1 MLELNGDT
9 EALGIPIRI
18 IPNSKDTTL
27 GVFIHF
33 KNSVMEEKKISL
45 EVVNPNAAG
54 IDIGSRSHWVA
65 VGQNAEDVK
74 EFGVYSQDQMDLCE
88 WLKAKNV
95 NSIALESTGTYWQ
108 NLFSTLVGQG
118 FDVILVNGRQTKNI
132 KGKKTDI
139 KDCQWI
145 QKLHSLGLLSASFL
159 PDSDTDTVRTYSRHR
174 LNLLNRSASCV
185 KRIQKYLRL
194 MNMRL
199 EVVVRDIVGLTGTSI
214 IEAFVN
220 GEYNGTELA
229 KLRHGN
235 CRKSEDEIAR
245 ALQYNNRQDYLFA
258 LKQEWETYK
267 YIQKQIQQTDL
278 EINDLLKHIVDK
290 NDNKKQHYIEKKST
304 SEKIKNGL
312 TDTDL
317 NLLAYQY
324 FEGIDLMAIEGI
336 NEGLIIAIISEIGLE
351 GIRKFPS
358 SKQFTAWLRL
368 APNNK
373 ISGGKVLSHHIPKGS
388 SRLKIAFR
396 NTANAIGNLKEG
408 WLVDFF
414 KRINYKKGRATA
426 VTALARKLAVIVWNM
441 LVKGQAYNPP
451 TEYLFLDEK
460 RKLKLVARVK
470 KQINKFELTRE
481 ELGFVTN

>member
-1 MLELNGDT
+1 
-9 EALGIPIRI
+9 
-18 IPNSKDTTL
+18 
-27 GVFIHF
+27 
-33 KNSVMEEKKISL
+33 MEEKQISL

-88 WLKAKNV
+88 WLKSKNV
-95 NSIALESTGTYWQ
+95 TSIAMESTGTYWQ

-159 PDSDTDTVRTYSRHR
+159 PDSDTYTVRTYSRHR

-185 KRIQKYLRL
+185 KHIQKNLRL

-267 YIQKQIQQTDL
+267 YIQKQIEQTDL
-278 EINDLLKHIVDK
+278 EINDLLKHIVQK

-304 SEKIKNGL
+304 REKTK
-312 TDTDL
+312 
-317 NLLAYQY
+317 
-324 FEGIDLMAIEGI
+324 M
-336 NEGLIIAIISEIGLE
+336 
-351 GIRKFPS
+351 
-358 SKQFTAWLRL
+358 
-368 APNNK
+368 
-373 ISGGKVLSHHIPKGS
+373 V
-388 SRLKIAFR
+388 
-396 NTANAIGNLKEG
+396 
-408 WLVDFF
+408 
-414 KRINYKKGRATA
+414 
-426 VTALARKLAVIVWNM
+426 
-441 LVKGQAYNPP
+441 
-451 TEYLFLDEK
+451 
-460 RKLKLVARVK
+460 
-470 KQINKFELTRE
+470 
-481 ELGFVTN
+481 

>member
-1 MLELNGDT
+1 
-9 EALGIPIRI
+9 
-18 IPNSKDTTL
+18 
-27 GVFIHF
+27 
-33 KNSVMEEKKISL
+33 MEEKQISL

-88 WLKAKNV
+88 WLKSKNV
-95 NSIALESTGTYWQ
+95 TSIAMESTGTYWQ

-185 KRIQKYLRL
+185 KRMQKYLRL

-199 EVVVRDIVGLTGTSI
+199 EVVVRDIVGLTGSAI
-214 IEAFVN
+214 IGAFVN
-220 GEYNGTELA
+220 GKENGEELA

-235 CRKSEDEIAR
+235 CRKSEAEIAK
-245 ALQYNNRQDYLFA
+245 ALQYNGRKDYLFA
-258 LKQEWETYK
+258 LKQEWESYK
-267 YIQKQIQQTDL
+267 YIQQQIEQTDN
-278 EINDLLKHIVDK
+278 EINSLLKNIVDK
-290 NDNKKQHYIEKKST
+290 SEAKKQHYIEKK
-304 SEKIKNGL
+304 KHKRKNKNGL

-317 NLLAYQY
+317 NLLSYQY
-324 FEGIDLMAIEGI
+324 FEGIDLMAIEGV
-336 NEGLIIAIISEIGLE
+336 NEGLIMAIISEIGLE

-358 SKQFTAWLRL
+358 AKQFAAWLRL

-396 NTANAIGNLKEG
+396 NAANAIGNLKEG
-408 WLVDFF
+408 WLVEFF

-426 VTALARKLAVIVWNM
+426 VTALARKLAVIIWNM
-441 LVKGQAYNPP
+441 LVKGTNYKPP
-451 TEYLFLDEK
+451 TEYVFLDEK

-470 KQINKFELTRE
+470 KQITKFDLTKE
-481 ELGFVTN
+481 ELGFVIN